1 MYSAMSHTWKVDKGD
16 VQLTHFSPFWAV
28 MLAGRDTKN
37 MVNMIPHNEEYKLPH
52 PIPKKMGE
60 VRHQSTVTLTMPFL
74 TNKIELKDGDLLVLP
89 FDGDIAEIFCES
101 FPALHAADA
110 N

>member
-1 MYSAMSHTWKVDKGD
+1 
-16 VQLTHFSPFWAV
+16 
-28 MLAGRDTKN
+28 
-37 MVNMIPHNEEYKLPH
+37 
-52 PIPKKMGE
+52 MGE